1 MADKVI
7 AYKKVEAI
15 SYDKDHEDF
24 KEAGG
29 RVYFHKTFYYLN
41 ELKDAITVIET
52 NNIMEEAN
60 GK

>member
-7 AYKKVEAI
+7 AYKKSESI
-15 SYDKDHEDF
+15 SYDKDHKDY
-24 KEAGG
+24 KESGG
-29 RVYFHKTFYYLN
+29 RLWFHKTFYSLS

-60 GK
+60 GI

>member
-1 MADKVI
+1 MAEKVI

-29 RVYFHKTFYYLN
+29 RVYFHKTFYSLN
-41 ELKDAITVIET
+41 ELKDAITVIEM
-52 NNIMEEAN
+52 NNTMQEAN
-60 GK
+60 NE